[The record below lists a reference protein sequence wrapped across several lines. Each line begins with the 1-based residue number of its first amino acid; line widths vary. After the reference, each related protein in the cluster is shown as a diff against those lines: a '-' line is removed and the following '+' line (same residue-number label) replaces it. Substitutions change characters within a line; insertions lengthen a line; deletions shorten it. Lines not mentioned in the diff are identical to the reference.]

1 MTEPIC
7 FEPRRGHLMPEVAK
21 QWREAVAEIE
31 DAIPDISKGE
41 SLTIKL
47 VNDER
52 RGLMI
57 ARLEKNVPLRRRS
70 EIP

>member
-1 MTEPIC
+1 
-7 FEPRRGHLMPEVAK
+7 MPEVAK